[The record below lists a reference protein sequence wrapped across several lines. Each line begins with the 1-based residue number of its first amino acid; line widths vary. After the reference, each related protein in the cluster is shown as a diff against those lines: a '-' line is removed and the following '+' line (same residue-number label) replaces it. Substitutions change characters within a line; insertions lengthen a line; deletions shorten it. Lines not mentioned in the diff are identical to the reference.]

1 MKRRMTF
8 PETTMLKLP
17 AGTLD
22 RVHAAAEREGAKPAE
37 IMRRAVVAAVGFTP
51 RANSG
56 RTRHPAPGAA
66 PRLKRKGPGRTR
78 GRVQGLKLNGSR
90 IITGRDYSAS
100 GNKNDTV
107 FSQRTE
113 LLPRCHQRPMLN

>member
-51 RANSG
+51 RADSVE
-56 RTRHPAPGAA
+56 PATPPPARRRA
-66 PRLKRKGPGRTR
+66 
-78 GRVQGLKLNGSR
+78 
-90 IITGRDYSAS
+90 
-100 GNKNDTV
+100 
-107 FSQRTE
+107 
-113 LLPRCHQRPMLN
+113 